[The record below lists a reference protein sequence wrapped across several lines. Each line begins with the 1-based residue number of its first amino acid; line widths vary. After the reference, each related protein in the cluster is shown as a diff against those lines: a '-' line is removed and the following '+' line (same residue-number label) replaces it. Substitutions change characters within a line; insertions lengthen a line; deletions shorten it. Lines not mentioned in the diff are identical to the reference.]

1 MNFLLSKEVE
11 EMKKITVSDVADYL
25 GISAQ
30 LVRIAM
36 QNGSLPIGKVVE
48 NGSNKTYVIF
58 PKALYEVTG
67 MKAPGYEPEPKIN
80 TAALAEEIINKLFE
94 TMERRDIK
102 CQ

>member
-1 MNFLLSKEVE
+1 
-11 EMKKITVSDVADYL
+11 MKKITVSDVADYL

-102 CQ
+102 CHQ